1 MIGEEAFWQGIRNF
15 YGKYRDKNVLTRDFQ
30 QVMEKAAS
38 EDLTWFFQQWI
49 HQPGQPRYKG
59 HWHFDPA
66 TNELEIQI
74 NQVQKEFFT
83 MPLQVGIYLDK
94 AKPPQIET
102 LQIVQKENRFMF
114 KLKKTPLDLVLD
126 PNFWML
132 HEAEFSKRK

>member
-1 MIGEEAFWQGIRNF
+1 
-15 YGKYRDKNVLTRDFQ
+15 LTKDFQ

-59 HWHFDPA
+59 HWHYDPA

-74 NQVQKEFFT
+74 NQVQEEFFT
-83 MPLQVGIYLDK
+83 MPLQVGIYLNK

-102 LQIVQKENRFMF
+102 LKIVQKENRFMF
-114 KLKKTPLDLVLD
+114 KLKKAPSDIVLD
-126 PNFWML
+126 PALWVL
-132 HEAEFSKRK
+132 HEADFSKLQ